1 MMFLC
6 IKRLFKS
13 PSESQSQKIHPKDV
27 DFSKPIDLSKI
38 DYSYY
43 ITGPR

>member
-1 MMFLC
+1 MMFSC
-6 IKRLFKS
+6 IKRLFNS
-13 PSESQSQKIHPKDV
+13 PRKKIHPKDV
-27 DFSKPIDLSKI
+27 DLSKPIDFSKI

>member
-1 MMFLC
+1 MFSC
-6 IKRLFKS
+6 IKRLFK
-13 PSESQSQKIHPKDV
+13 PSTPEKIHPKDV